1 MKPFFPLVILALGLS
16 ACAGG
21 FPPTSSNG
29 LNAYDVIFG
38 LKEVPE
44 NADDSRVW
52 SPVHQ
57 VVGAKPTWSIVWFK
71 EKTKDGKDY
80 ELTAKSPEEMPKPAA
95 KATPEPKQEE
105 TALIETASLLLSG
118 AVSDVKGWFDRI
130 LAPDPVN

>member
-1 MKPFFPLVILALGLS
+1 MKPFLSSLVLVFSLS

-38 LKEVPE
+38 LKEVPK
-44 NADDSRVW
+44 NADNSRVW

-57 VVGAKPTWSIVWFK
+57 MVGAKPNWSLVWFK

-80 ELTAKSPEEMPKPAA
+80 ALTAKSADEMAQPLA
-95 KATPEPKQEE
+95 KAAPEPAPAEQP
-105 TALIETASLLLSG
+105 LLETASLLVSG
-118 AVSDVKGWFDRI
+118 AISGVKGWFDQ
-130 LAPDPVN
+130 LLNTENVN